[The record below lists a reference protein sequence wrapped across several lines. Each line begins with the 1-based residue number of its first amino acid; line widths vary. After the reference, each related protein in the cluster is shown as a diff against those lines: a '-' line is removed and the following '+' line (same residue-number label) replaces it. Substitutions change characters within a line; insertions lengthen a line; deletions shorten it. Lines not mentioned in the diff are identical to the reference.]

1 LEDSRLCGVVSQC
14 SNTLRTAIAISHQMN
29 HYPVLQ
35 NPRNLQYI
43 PYATIPQAPLHTTN
57 FNSPQHHIFTATI
70 DTIGDAVDP

>member
-1 LEDSRLCGVVSQC
+1 
-14 SNTLRTAIAISHQMN
+14 MN